1 MERGAFRDRLDQLV
15 RWGLKINW
23 TLLRAGYCGKG
34 FIPPQ
39 FTQEDIVAYALEKLK
54 TVEDNLVAVLAGAE
68 NDRYEF
74 ESTLNSLAKNEGA
87 SEEIQARKLRALLV
101 FRCMETAPDDC
112 VEGLIHWTETWVSL
126 GLPEDCPH
134 IVQGRHN
141 ALSPDAYYTREMCEA
156 LKKRN
161 ADWLDQ
167 GITYIVSRERA

>member
-54 TVEDNLVAVLAGAE
+54 TVEENLVAVLAGAE

-74 ESTLNSLAKNEGA
+74 ESTLNALAKNEGP
-87 SEEIQARKLRALLV
+87 ARKYRHAN
-101 FRCMETAPDDC
+101 C
-112 VEGLIHWTETWVSL
+112 
-126 GLPEDCPH
+126 
-134 IVQGRHN
+134 GRFSCSGVWKPRRMI
-141 ALSPDAYYTREMCEA
+141 AW
-156 LKKRN
+156 K
-161 ADWLDQ
+161 
-167 GITYIVSRERA
+167 G

>member
-74 ESTLNSLAKNEGA
+74 ESTLNALAKNEGA
-87 SEEIQARKLRALLV
+87 SEEIQARKLRAFLV

-112 VEGLIHWTETWVSL
+112 VEGLIRWTEMWVS
-126 GLPEDCPH
+126 DCPC
-134 IVQGRHN
+134 IVRGRRN

-161 ADWLDQ
+161 AD
-167 GITYIVSRERA
+167 